1 MNKHTV
7 YVAGKHFVLLSD
19 DKNEYVQNLAE
30 EVNETITKLSSDN
43 PSLDRRGAAILCALD
58 YADDMH
64 KAAAKNKTLSEKAQ
78 PLISQAD
85 KQSKQLKELKE
96 KLAEKDNEIA
106 KLKKELDD
114 LRTAFEKSTHVLDGS
129 GMVKSNSAPMPD
141 NNNNQNNHQK
151 KKPSK
156 GYRPMRQYTLFDDEK

>member
-30 EVNETITKLSSDN
+30 EVNDTISNISADN
-43 PSLDRRGAAILCALD
+43 PSLDRRGAAILCALN

-64 KAAAKNKTLSEKAQ
+64 KAASKNKTLAEKAQ

-85 KQSKQLKELKE
+85 KQSKQIIELKE
-96 KLAEKDNEIA
+96 KLAEKDGEIT

-114 LRTAFEKSTHVLDGS
+114 LRASFEKSTRVLDGA
-129 GMVKSNSAPMPD
+129 GMVKNNSAPQNA
-141 NNNNQNNHQK
+141 NNYNQNNKQK
-151 KKPSK
+151 KKPNK

>member
-19 DKNEYVQNLAE
+19 DKSEYVQNLAD
-30 EVNETITKLSSDN
+30 EVNSAISNLSADN

-64 KAAAKNKTLSEKAQ
+64 KAAAKNKTLAEKAQ

-85 KQSKQLKELKE
+85 RQSKQLKELQE
-96 KLAEKDNEIA
+96 KLIEKDNEIT
-106 KLKKELDD
+106 KLKKELSE
-114 LRTAFEKSTHVLDGS
+114 LKTAAEKSSKEYKKEDV
-129 GMVKSNSAPMPD
+129 VKKTPAPIQP
-141 NNNNQNNHQK
+141 QYQK
-151 KKPSK
+151 KQPNK
-156 GYRPMRQYTLFDDEK
+156 GYKPTRQYSLFDNDK

>member
-7 YVAGKHFVLLSD
+7 YVAGKHFILLSD
-19 DKNEYVQNLAE
+19 DKSEYVQNLAE
-30 EVNETITKLSSDN
+30 EVNGTISKLSAEN

-85 KQSKQLKELKE
+85 RQSKQLKELKE
-96 KLAEKDNEIA
+96 KLIEKDNEIA
-106 KLKKELDD
+106 KLKKELSD
-114 LRTAFEKSTHVLDGS
+114 LKNAAEKSSKEFKKEDV
-129 GMVKSNSAPMPD
+129 VKKTPAPI
-141 NNNNQNNHQK
+141 QQQYQK
-151 KKPSK
+151 KQPNK
-156 GYRPMRQYTLFDDEK
+156 GYKPTRQYSLFDNDK

>member
-19 DKNEYVQNLAE
+19 DKSEYVQNIAS
-30 EVNETITKLSSDN
+30 EVSDTINKISLEN
-43 PSLDRRGAAILCALD
+43 PTMDRRGAAILCALD

-64 KAAAKNKTLSEKAQ
+64 KAASRNKSLSEKAQ

-96 KLAEKDNEIA
+96 KLTSKDEEIL
-106 KLKKELDD
+106 KLKKELSD
-114 LRTAFEKSTHVLDGS
+114 LRSAFEKSTRMLDGS
-129 GMVKSNSAPMPD
+129 GFKKIENTPKPS
-141 NNNNQNNHQK
+141 QNPYGNQK
-151 KKPSK
+151 KKPNK
-156 GYRPMRQYTLFDDEK
+156 GYKPTRQYSLFDNDK